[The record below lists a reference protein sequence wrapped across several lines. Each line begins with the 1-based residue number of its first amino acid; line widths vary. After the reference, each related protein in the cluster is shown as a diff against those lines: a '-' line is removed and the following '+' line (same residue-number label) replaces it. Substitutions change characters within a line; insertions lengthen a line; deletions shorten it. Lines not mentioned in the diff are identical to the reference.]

1 MSEAAFKLFDETFR
15 EQQSRYQARRIRT
28 RVAEARRS
36 IPSAGLRWP
45 FELFQNALDSG
56 PRAGNSS
63 VAIRLSCEQT
73 KIAFEHDGIPFTSS
87 DLTALLS
94 GGSNKD
100 FESEE
105 TTGRF
110 GTGFLVTHVLAERTS
125 LRGLLETPN
134 GSERFDLLLDRG
146 GDEEAILENM
156 AACREAIRSASPVSD
171 LDGVESARFEYHI
184 DDDNPLT
191 LGIESLRSA
200 LPYLY
205 ATRQVLGRVELWD
218 REDDKEVWT
227 PTEVTAQALE
237 GGYVE
242 ERSLQVHQNG
252 TDWPEVRVFRFM
264 TSEQGSAS
272 ALVLVERTSDG
283 WRVVPPAPNACRVYR
298 EYPLS
303 GSGFLPTNFI
313 LDGKFEPD
321 QERNRLLMGDED
333 KSLLEEALAAAVVA
347 VQYAFASKWEGA
359 HLLAQAQAPAR
370 GFDTANIAERDE
382 TELGAGV
389 CAFTLFGCLRGQV
402 IKSAQ
407 DQPALMLC
415 AIRLTY
421 GRLLIAVSPAGL
433 IWEMWANTPSPVSG
447 KELISLRRRR
457 HLRGDSIPQ
466 ISRKGTGGTGNSR
479 HLRGELPNCL

>member
-370 GFDTANIAERDE
+370 GFDTANIAERDWWH
-382 TELGAGV
+382 
-389 CAFTLFGCLRGQV
+389 GQ
-402 IKSAQ
+402 
-407 DQPALMLC
+407 
-415 AIRLTY
+415 R
-421 GRLLIAVSPAGL
+421 SP
-433 IWEMWANTPSPVSG
+433 
-447 KELISLRRRR
+447 
-457 HLRGDSIPQ
+457 SIPQ